1 MCVCVVFL
9 LLNTQQSMAYFWTL
23 SGDVLVDGDQKSQKV
38 IEGEAHA
45 DAFPWHCWDVVRV
58 VTKSST

>member
-1 MCVCVVFL
+1 MGCVCVVFL
-9 LLNTQQSMAYFWTL
+9 LLNTQQSMAYVWTL
-23 SGDVLVDGDQKSQKV
+23 SGDGDQKSQKV

-45 DAFPWHCWDVVRV
+45 DAFSWHCWDVVRV